1 MSLYWIT
8 LYFFIALAGLSA
20 IGVLLSRN
28 LMYAALLLIIC
39 LLSVAALYV
48 IMFAEF
54 VAVTQILVYA
64 GGVLVVIIFG
74 IMLTARFTNQ
84 PLRVGNTNVFSGVLI
99 SACFFGLMTKL
110 ISNFSLAP
118 SPRMPDE
125 TPSNI
130 SAIGISFLTDYVLV
144 FEVSGLLL
152 LIALIGAAVIASH
165 KPDSVK

>member
-1 MSLYWIT
+1 MSLYLIT
-8 LYFFIALAGLSA
+8 LYFFIALAALSA

-28 LMYAALLLIIC
+28 VMYAALLLIVC

-48 IMFAEF
+48 VMFAEF

-74 IMLTARFTNQ
+74 IMLTARLSNQ
-84 PLRVGNTNVFSGVLI
+84 PLRVGHTNIFSGILI
-99 SACFFGLMTKL
+99 SVCLFGVMTKL
-110 ISNFSLAP
+110 ISGFSLSA
-118 SPRMPDE
+118 SKMPEE
-125 TPSNI
+125 TPQNI
-130 SAIGISFLTDYVLV
+130 SAIGVSFLTDYVLV

-165 KPDSVK
+165 KPDGAK

>member
-1 MSLYWIT
+1 SLYWIT
-8 LYFFIALAGLSA
+8 LYFFIALVGLSA

-28 LMYAALLLIIC
+28 LMYAALLMIIC

-84 PLRVGNTNVFSGVLI
+84 PLRVGHANIFSGVLI
-99 SACFFGLMTKL
+99 SVSFFGLMAKL
-110 ISNFSLAP
+110 ITDFSLAAP
-118 SPRMPDE
+118 PAMP
-125 TPSNI
+125 N
-130 SAIGISFLTDYVLV
+130 
-144 FEVSGLLL
+144 
-152 LIALIGAAVIASH
+152 
-165 KPDSVK
+165 